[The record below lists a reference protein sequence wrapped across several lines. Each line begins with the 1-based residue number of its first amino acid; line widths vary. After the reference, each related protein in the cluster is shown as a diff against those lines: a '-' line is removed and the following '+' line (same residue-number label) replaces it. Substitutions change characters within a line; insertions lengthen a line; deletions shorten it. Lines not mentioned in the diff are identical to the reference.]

1 MRLFSPIVMTNLQT
15 KVLINSVLAFI
26 AVCVITA
33 IVAIFA
39 NDRLLRNLGDQWTEH
54 YIGSKVAETKDAIAK
69 ARKENN
75 PETLTTLLKKSEW
88 DQIQLGDRAY
98 SQKRKIL
105 KTLCLLLRSKKDYPT
120 LAYWAQYWRDLSDRD
135 LDARA
140 FWHEAAR
147 FTSSNKDIGIAGLLR
162 NYNDFPENQLL
173 RIFLIQ
179 AYEEREDDKAISHII
194 RKAAGAYIGNVV
206 SNWKVYW
213 STIEAPSFAES
224 RSKGLNFTI
233 NDDGTS
239 SLDLELPSK
248 TTFIRIDLP
257 KYQSLKLQSL
267 QLEFENGTRDIELTE
282 LQLNDIKLI
291 ENTLLTTRQSD
302 PYFVLPENTGSPK
315 YKLKK
320 LRFNLDIV
328 VDDYELPIADALP

>member
-1 MRLFSPIVMTNLQT
+1 MTNLQT

-26 AVCVITA
+26 AVCVMTA

-39 NDRLLRNLGDQWTEH
+39 NERLLRDLSDQWAEH
-54 YIGSKVAETKDAIAK
+54 YIDSKVAETKDAIAK

-105 KTLCLLLRSKKDYPT
+105 KTLCRLLRSKKDYPA
-120 LAYWAQYWRDLSDRD
+120 LAYWAQYWRDMSDRD

-140 FWHEAAR
+140 FWFEAAR
-147 FTSSNKDIGIAGLLR
+147 FTSSNKDIGFSGLLK
-162 NYNDFPENQLL
+162 NYSDFPENKLL

-179 AYEEREDDKAISHII
+179 AYEERGDDEAIGHII
-194 RKAAGAYIGNVV
+194 RKAARSVLGNVMN
-206 SNWKVYW
+206 NWKVYW
-213 STIEAPSFAES
+213 STIEAPGFVES
-224 RSKGLNFTI
+224 RSKGLDFTI

-248 TTFIRIDLP
+248 TTFIHIDLP
-257 KYQSLKLQSL
+257 QDPSLKLQSL
-267 QLEFENGTRDIELTE
+267 QLEFENGLRDIELTE

-291 ENTLLTTRQSD
+291 ENTLLTTRQPD
-302 PYFVLPENTGSPK
+302 PYFVLPKNTGSPQ

-320 LRFNLDIV
+320 LRFNLHIV
-328 VDDYELPIADALP
+328 VDDYELPIADVLP